1 MGYSLGWLLGLLLG
15 MRHALEPD
23 HLAAVSTLV
32 ASERSARRGA
42 LLGLYWGLG
51 HSAALFGVGGV
62 LAVLHRQM
70 PPRAADGFELLV
82 AAMLVAL
89 GVRAMRAAL
98 RPHDDAH
105 DHAHAGAHAH
115 ARRPARGF
123 AARSLVVGLVHG
135 TAGSG
140 ALTALVVAELPST
153 VSRLAY
159 VALFG
164 AGSIAGMA
172 LLSGLAGWPLAR
184 LGRSGRAATALAA
197 ATGAISTVAGLA
209 WGWPLLRALVG

>member
-1 MGYSLGWLLGLLLG
+1 MGYSLGWLLGVLLG

-32 ASERSARRGA
+32 ARERSARRGA
-42 LLGLYWGLG
+42 LLGLYWGVG
-51 HSAALFGVGGV
+51 HSAALFAVGGV
-62 LAVLHRQM
+62 LAALHRQM
-70 PPRAADGFELLV
+70 PPRAADAFELVV
-82 AAMLVAL
+82 ALMLVVL

-98 RPHDDAH
+98 SPPPP
-105 DHAHAGAHAH
+105 HAHEAPATN
-115 ARRPARGF
+115 ARF

-140 ALTALVVAELPST
+140 ALTALVVAELPSAAAR
-153 VSRLAY
+153 VAY

-184 LGRSGRAATALAA
+184 LGKSGRAATALTA
-197 ATGAISTVAGLA
+197 ATGAISTVAGVA
-209 WGWPLLRALVG
+209 WGWPLVRALCA